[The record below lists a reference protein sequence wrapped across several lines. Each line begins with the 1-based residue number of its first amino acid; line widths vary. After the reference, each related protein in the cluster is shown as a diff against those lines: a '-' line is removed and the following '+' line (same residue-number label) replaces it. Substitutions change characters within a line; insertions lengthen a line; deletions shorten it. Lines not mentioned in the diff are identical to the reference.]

1 MAKYKYL
8 ITDKY
13 GKEKKGTMEAVS
25 EEAAMRKLK
34 GEGSIVLE
42 LSEAFDLDNASWNI
56 TIGNPVK
63 KKDITIFCKQFY
75 SILTAGV
82 TVIDGL
88 RMVQDQTENKY
99 LREALYR
106 VMVNV
111 EKGDSLADAM
121 EMENKIFPSLLIHMV
136 AAGEATGNLEIA
148 FDRICTQF
156 DKDMKLN
163 SMIKSAMIYPIVV
176 LVVAVGVIIVL
187 MTTVIPNFQQT
198 FESMGEDLPMLT
210 KMVIGL
216 SDFMTSNFIAIAIG
230 LILLL
235 TFIICGKK
243 TEPGKQF
250 TSRVA
255 LKIPMFR
262 NFSVKNAAAKFSMT
276 MSTLIMS
283 GVPLVEALE
292 IVGNVIAVTDLKTMK
307 FPAVCEI
314 LMIVVGGVH
323 LFFHAS
329 QWLYYIAGAL
339 FMGVF
344 LLVCAL
350 LFKKVTGKAGLGLG
364 DIEFMA
370 CIGLCIGFGHS
381 LLALI
386 AGCLLGAV
394 IQGGIQLYHKKSGR
408 FPTTPYLAM
417 GVYLVLLW
425 GDTVLNWYVRTFVY

>member
-34 GEGSIVLE
+34 GEGIVLE

-243 TEPGKQF
+243 P
-250 TSRVA
+250 
-255 LKIPMFR
+255 
-262 NFSVKNAAAKFSMT
+262 
-276 MSTLIMS
+276 
-283 GVPLVEALE
+283 
-292 IVGNVIAVTDLKTMK
+292 
-307 FPAVCEI
+307 
-314 LMIVVGGVH
+314 
-323 LFFHAS
+323 
-329 QWLYYIAGAL
+329 
-339 FMGVF
+339 
-344 LLVCAL
+344 
-350 LFKKVTGKAGLGLG
+350 
-364 DIEFMA
+364 
-370 CIGLCIGFGHS
+370 
-381 LLALI
+381 
-386 AGCLLGAV
+386 
-394 IQGGIQLYHKKSGR
+394 GR
-408 FPTTPYLAM
+408 FKNTDVSQFFRKKCGGKVLDDN
-417 GVYLVLLW
+417 VYAY
-425 GDTVLNWYVRTFVY
+425 YVGCSFGGSP

>member
-13 GKEKKGTMEAVS
+13 GKEKRGTMDAGS
-25 EEAAMRKLK
+25 QEAAMTKLK
-34 GEGSIVLE
+34 NDGSIVLE
-42 LSEAFDLDNASWNI
+42 LSETMDVANASWNI

-63 KKDITIFCKQFY
+63 KKDITVFCKQFY

-99 LREALYR
+99 LRQALYN

-111 EKGDSLADAM
+111 EKGESLADAM
-121 EMENKIFPSLLIHMV
+121 EMEGKVFPSLLVHMV

-156 DKDMKLN
+156 DKDMKLT
-163 SMIKSAMIYPIVV
+163 SMVKSAMIYPIVV
-176 LVVAVGVIIVL
+176 MVVAVAVIIVL

-198 FESMGEDLPMLT
+198 FSQMGEELPMLT
-210 KMVIGL
+210 KIVISM
-216 SDFMTSNFIAIAIG
+216 SDFITSNLVAVLGGIVTLIIFIV
-230 LILLL
+230 
-235 TFIICGKK
+235 CGRK

-250 TSRVA
+250 TSRMA

-292 IVGNVIAVTDLKTMK
+292 IVGNVIENRIIRKAVKDCREEVMQGIPMSEPLEASGVFPPMVTHMLKIGEETGTTEQMLDK
-307 FPAVCEI
+307 VAEYYESEVEAATKNLTSAMEPMIIVVLAV
-314 LMIVVGGVH
+314 VVGGV
-323 LFFHAS
+323 
-329 QWLYYIAGAL
+329 IGAV
-339 FMGVF
+339 MMPMMSIYQN
-344 LLVCAL
+344 A
-350 LFKKVTGKAGLGLG
+350 GKA
-364 DIEFMA
+364 
-370 CIGLCIGFGHS
+370 
-381 LLALI
+381 
-386 AGCLLGAV
+386 
-394 IQGGIQLYHKKSGR
+394 
-408 FPTTPYLAM
+408 
-417 GVYLVLLW
+417 
-425 GDTVLNWYVRTFVY
+425 

>member
-13 GKEKKGTMEAVS
+13 GKEKRGTMDAGS
-25 EEAAMRKLK
+25 QEAAMTKLK
-34 GEGSIVLE
+34 NDGSIVLE
-42 LSEAFDLDNASWNI
+42 LSETMDVANASWNI

-63 KKDITIFCKQFY
+63 KKDITVFCKQFY

-99 LREALYR
+99 LRQALYN

-111 EKGDSLADAM
+111 EKGESLADAM
-121 EMENKIFPSLLIHMV
+121 EMEGKVFPSLLVHMV

-156 DKDMKLN
+156 DKDMKLT
-163 SMIKSAMIYPIVV
+163 SMVKSAMIYPIVV
-176 LVVAVGVIIVL
+176 MVVAVAVIIVL

-198 FESMGEDLPMLT
+198 FSQMGEELPMLT
-210 KMVIGL
+210 KIVISM
-216 SDFMTSNFIAIAIG
+216 SDFITSNLVAVLGGIVTLIIFIV
-230 LILLL
+230 
-235 TFIICGKK
+235 CGRK

-250 TSRVA
+250 TSRMA

-292 IVGNVIAVTDLKTMK
+292 IVGNVIENRIIRKAVKDCREEVMQGIPMSEPLEASGVFPPMVTHMLKIGEETGTTEQMLDK
-307 FPAVCEI
+307 VAEYYESEVEAATKNLTSAMEPMIIVVLA
-314 LMIVVGGVH
+314 IVVGGV
-323 LFFHAS
+323 
-329 QWLYYIAGAL
+329 IGAV
-339 FMGVF
+339 MMPMMSIYQN
-344 LLVCAL
+344 A
-350 LFKKVTGKAGLGLG
+350 GKA
-364 DIEFMA
+364 
-370 CIGLCIGFGHS
+370 
-381 LLALI
+381 
-386 AGCLLGAV
+386 
-394 IQGGIQLYHKKSGR
+394 
-408 FPTTPYLAM
+408 
-417 GVYLVLLW
+417 
-425 GDTVLNWYVRTFVY
+425 

>member
-13 GKEKKGTMEAVS
+13 GKEKRGTMEAGS
-25 EEAAMRKLK
+25 EEAAMTRLK
-34 GEGSIVLE
+34 SDGSVVLE
-42 LSEAFDLDNASWNI
+42 ISETADIANASWNI

-99 LREALYR
+99 LRQALYN

-111 EKGDSLADAM
+111 EKGESLADAM
-121 EMENKIFPSLLIHMV
+121 EMEGKVFPSLLVHMV

-156 DKDMKLN
+156 DKDMKLT
-163 SMIKSAMIYPIVV
+163 SMVKSAMIYPIVV
-176 LVVAVGVIIVL
+176 MVVAVGVIIVL

-198 FESMGEDLPMLT
+198 FSQMGEELPMLT
-210 KMVIGL
+210 KIVVSI
-216 SDFMTSNFIAIAIG
+216 SDFITSNLVAVLGGIVTLIIFIV
-230 LILLL
+230 
-235 TFIICGKK
+235 CGRK

-250 TSRVA
+250 TSRMA

-292 IVGNVIAVTDLKTMK
+292 IVGNVIENRVIRKAVKDCKEEVMQGIPMSEPLEASGVFPPMVTHMLKIGEETGTTEQMLDK
-307 FPAVCEI
+307 VAEYYESEVEAATKNLTSAMEPLIIVVLAV
-314 LMIVVGGVH
+314 VVGGV
-323 LFFHAS
+323 
-329 QWLYYIAGAL
+329 IGAV
-339 FMGVF
+339 MMPMMSIYQN
-344 LLVCAL
+344 A
-350 LFKKVTGKAGLGLG
+350 GKA
-364 DIEFMA
+364 
-370 CIGLCIGFGHS
+370 
-381 LLALI
+381 
-386 AGCLLGAV
+386 
-394 IQGGIQLYHKKSGR
+394 
-408 FPTTPYLAM
+408 
-417 GVYLVLLW
+417 
-425 GDTVLNWYVRTFVY
+425 

>member
-198 FESMGEDLPMLT
+198 FEFDSIRLH
-210 KMVIGL
+210 
-216 SDFMTSNFIAIAIG
+216 
-230 LILLL
+230 
-235 TFIICGKK
+235 
-243 TEPGKQF
+243 
-250 TSRVA
+250 
-255 LKIPMFR
+255 
-262 NFSVKNAAAKFSMT
+262 
-276 MSTLIMS
+276 S
-283 GVPLVEALE
+283 G
-292 IVGNVIAVTDLKTMK
+292 
-307 FPAVCEI
+307 
-314 LMIVVGGVH
+314 
-323 LFFHAS
+323 
-329 QWLYYIAGAL
+329 
-339 FMGVF
+339 
-344 LLVCAL
+344 
-350 LFKKVTGKAGLGLG
+350 
-364 DIEFMA
+364 
-370 CIGLCIGFGHS
+370 
-381 LLALI
+381 
-386 AGCLLGAV
+386 
-394 IQGGIQLYHKKSGR
+394 
-408 FPTTPYLAM
+408 
-417 GVYLVLLW
+417 
-425 GDTVLNWYVRTFVY
+425 

>member
-1 MAKYKYL
+1 MAKYNYL

-13 GKEKKGTMEAVS
+13 GKEKRGTMEAGS
-25 EEAAMRKLK
+25 EEAAMTRLQSD
-34 GEGSIVLE
+34 GSVVLE
-42 LSEAFDLDNASWNI
+42 ISETADIANASWNI

-99 LREALYR
+99 LREALYN
-106 VMVNV
+106 VMVSV
-111 EKGDSLADAM
+111 EKGESLADAM
-121 EMENKIFPSLLIHMV
+121 EMEGKIFPSLLIHMV

-156 DKDMKLN
+156 DKDMKLS

-176 LVVAVGVIIVL
+176 LVVAVGVIIIL
-187 MTTVIPNFQQT
+187 MTTVIPNFQKT
-198 FESMGEDLPMLT
+198 FDKMGEELPMLT
-210 KMVIGL
+210 KAVVAV
-216 SDFMTSNFIAIAIG
+216 SDFMMNHLFLIIGSIVFLVIFIV
-230 LILLL
+230 
-235 TFIICGKK
+235 CGRK

-292 IVGNVIAVTDLKTMK
+292 IVANVIENRVIRKAVKDCKEEVMQGIPMSEPLEASGVFPPMVTHMLKIGEETGTTEQMLDK
-307 FPAVCEI
+307 VAEYYESEVEAATKNLTSAMEPIIIVVLA
-314 LMIVVGGVH
+314 IVVGGVV
-323 LFFHAS
+323 
-329 QWLYYIAGAL
+329 GAVMMPML
-339 FMGVF
+339 SIYQN
-344 LLVCAL
+344 A
-350 LFKKVTGKAGLGLG
+350 GKA
-364 DIEFMA
+364 
-370 CIGLCIGFGHS
+370 
-381 LLALI
+381 
-386 AGCLLGAV
+386 
-394 IQGGIQLYHKKSGR
+394 
-408 FPTTPYLAM
+408 
-417 GVYLVLLW
+417 
-425 GDTVLNWYVRTFVY
+425 